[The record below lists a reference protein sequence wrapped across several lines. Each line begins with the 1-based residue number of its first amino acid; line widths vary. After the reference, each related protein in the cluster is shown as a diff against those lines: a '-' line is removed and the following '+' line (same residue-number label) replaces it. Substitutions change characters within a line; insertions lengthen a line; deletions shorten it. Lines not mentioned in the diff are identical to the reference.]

1 MFLRINVFSAP
12 SLARPRLIAL
22 RILGGWQANWKANFH
37 KRHAFVSR
45 CQQTNGEKP
54 VKNI

>member
-12 SLARPRLIAL
+12 SLARRRLIAL